1 MAINESKQPII
12 VKKIVKKGGH
22 HGGAW
27 KIAFADFATA
37 MMAFFMLLWI
47 MGSTTEDQKAAISD
61 YFNNPSA
68 FMGVATS
75 PSQAIG
81 EGTGSEPSLIDFEG
95 AIDMGPATL
104 EPDVKALDPE
114 QLAELAREQDAARLA
129 TLKEILERKLDQ
141 SDTLAPYKDQ
151 LLIDIV
157 PEGLRI
163 QIVDK
168 EHRSMFD
175 LGSAKL
181 KDYTTDILR
190 ELGALINQ
198 VPNRLS
204 LTGHTDARPLGGLSY
219 SNWELS
225 TERANAARRALVA
238 GGMRADKVGR
248 VVGFASTVPFDKSD
262 PNNPINRRISL
273 IVMTREADEA
283 MHEEGALLES
293 GDEPAPAR
301 SEVATPVAPV
311 ESGREPAP
319 LRPPGVLAP
328 PAPSSD

>member
-12 VKKIVKKGGH
+12 VKKIIKKGGH

-61 YFNNPSA
+61 YFNNPSV
-68 FMGVATS
+68 FMGIATS
-75 PSQAIG
+75 PSQAQG
-81 EGTGSEPSLIDFEG
+81 EGTGSKPSLIDFEG
-95 AIDMGPATL
+95 AIDMGPPTP
-104 EPDVKALDPE
+104 EPEVTALDPE
-114 QLAELAREQDAARLA
+114 RLDELAREQDAARLA
-129 TLKEILERKLDQ
+129 ALKELLERKLDQ
-141 SDTLAPYKDQ
+141 SETLAPYKDQ

-157 PEGLRI
+157 PEGLRV

-181 KDYTTDILR
+181 KDYTSDILR
-190 ELGALINQ
+190 ELGGLINQ
-198 VPNRLS
+198 VPNRIS

-248 VVGFASTVPFDKSD
+248 VVGFASTVPFDTSD

-293 GDEPAPAR
+293 RGEAAAPAP
-301 SEVATPVAPV
+301 TDQP
-311 ESGREPAP
+311 
-319 LRPPGVLAP
+319 
-328 PAPSSD
+328 

>member
-47 MGSTTEDQKAAISD
+47 LGATTEEQKAAISD
-61 YFNNPSA
+61 YFNNPSV
-68 FMGVATS
+68 FMGIATS
-75 PSQAIG
+75 PSQAMG
-81 EGTGSEPSLIDFEG
+81 EGTGSKPSLIDFEG
-95 AIDMGPATL
+95 AIDMGPL
-104 EPDVKALDPE
+104 QDPMLDPE
-114 QLAELAREQDAARLA
+114 QIAALADEQDAARLA
-129 TLKEILERKLDQ
+129 SLKEILEHKLDQ
-141 SDTLAPYKDQ
+141 SSTLAPYKDQ

-168 EHRSMFD
+168 EHRPMFD

-181 KDYTTDILR
+181 KNYTSDILR

-198 VPNRLS
+198 VPNRIS
-204 LTGHTDARPLGGLSY
+204 LTGHTDARPLGDPSY

-238 GGMRADKVGR
+238 GGMRAEKVGR

-273 IVMTREADEA
+273 IVLTREADEA
-283 MHEEGALLES
+283 MHEERALL
-293 GDEPAPAR
+293 
-301 SEVATPVAPV
+301 

-319 LRPPGVLAP
+319 PRPPGVPAP
-328 PAPSSD
+328 PAPSID